1 MRINIWCKRY
11 VFLLV
16 LLFSFGVSY
25 SKVLINLSIDDCA
38 NCSLVLSEIM
48 AMKSIDTLKVVM
60 PYKFLKDDKKI
71 KSLYGFKG
79 NGKVQ
84 MVYSDSVATYLGN
97 LSYPNSASSIFVF
110 NSNNTLIYKNLL
122 KGLNLKD
129 LKFYTIFSN
138 SRKLRIEELD
148 GVNMKKVKYSNGLL
162 SIKDYFNNL
171 YFYDLGKRNRG
182 RILTDSLFIIEMYK
196 AYYGSRFKRK
206 FPVMQRA
213 FNYQGRLKPEITS
226 YDVLQN
232 RKKSEVS
239 VLYNIRDFDII
250 GKDTSLFI
258 NQLIY
263 KYNLRT
269 KEGEFCFKNTYQPL
283 LKGRDMGIRKVFYHD
298 GNVHLYFYNKV
309 INESSKPTFLASL
322 KFTSH
327 KSMHLFT
334 IDELHANI
342 TPQGYVDKVG
352 RMAYRVASVSGN
364 GFLFAHADS
373 LYVIDKKDKILV
385 PFEETLTRSNYKDL
399 ILLRHYFSEHDSTY
413 AVYCL
418 RRKPERKGVVHHL
431 LQFDSNG
438 KKLIDKSVE
447 DYIFQLQTSE
457 FIHPFQIIGI
467 SKSSNE
473 ILFVDL

>member
-71 KSLYGFKG
+71 KSLYGFRG

-283 LKGRDMGIRKVFYHD
+283 LKGRELGIRKVFYHD

-309 INESSKPTFLASL
+309 INESIKPTFLASL

-327 KSMHLFT
+327 KSLHLFT

-352 RMAYRVASVSGN
+352 
-364 GFLFAHADS
+364 
-373 LYVIDKKDKILV
+373 
-385 PFEETLTRSNYKDL
+385 
-399 ILLRHYFSEHDSTY
+399 
-413 AVYCL
+413 
-418 RRKPERKGVVHHL
+418 
-431 LQFDSNG
+431 
-438 KKLIDKSVE
+438 
-447 DYIFQLQTSE
+447 
-457 FIHPFQIIGI
+457 
-467 SKSSNE
+467 
-473 ILFVDL
+473 